1 MLNKLFGIP
10 TSLNEYNDYVF
21 GHEQLE
27 KLKVDTETY
36 KHGESFNKLI
46 KHCEDNDIDWY
57 IFTNAHVNW
66 VEHFSKLMDIEIKNE
81 KIIWPTDLDLLKP
94 NMLAYERV
102 ESTIPNSSF
111 VMVDDSKLN
120 LEIPMKKPWN
130 WKAVHFEEFHDV
142 DYIIKKL

>member
-1 MLNKLFGIP
+1 MESKNAVIIKCRGVILHGEKLF
-10 TSLNEYNDYVF
+10 V
-21 GHEQLE
+21 
-27 KLKVDTETY
+27 V
-36 KHGESFNKLI
+36 KHR
-46 KHCEDNDIDWY
+46 
-57 IFTNAHVNW
+57 
-66 VEHFSKLMDIEIKNE
+66 EHADFYQFEIKNE